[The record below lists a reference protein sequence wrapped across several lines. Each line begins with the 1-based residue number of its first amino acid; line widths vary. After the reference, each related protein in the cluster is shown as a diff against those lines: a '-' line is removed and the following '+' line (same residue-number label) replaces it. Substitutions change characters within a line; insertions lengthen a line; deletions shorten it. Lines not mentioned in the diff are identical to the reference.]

1 MATEE
6 CKPRDPEETPTDT
19 AKKAEKKWN
28 PKGDLY
34 DIVEMLAMVTIIV
47 MFTFAFLIRL
57 NIVDGI
63 SMETTLHNGEYLAV
77 SDLFYTPE
85 WGDIVIV
92 HKINAGHYTNPL
104 VKRVIA
110 TAGQTVDIDFDTWTL
125 TVDGEVVDEESYR
138 FLDPRYKTLEA
149 EYAFPITV
157 PEGHIFV
164 LGDNRNC
171 SADSRTLDIQT
182 VDERCVVGKALVRL
196 LPFGRFTVFENPY
209 E

>member
-6 CKPRDPEETPTDT
+6 LKPRDPEKTPADT
-19 AKKAEKKWN
+19 AEETEKKWN

-34 DIVEMLAMVTIIV
+34 DIVEMLATVTILV
-47 MFTFAFLIRL
+47 MLVFAFLVRL

-77 SDLFYTPE
+77 SDLFYEPKP
-85 WGDIVIV
+85 GDIVIV
-92 HKINAGHYTNPL
+92 HKINAGRYTNPL

-110 TAGQTVDIDFDTWTL
+110 TEGQTVDIDFDTWTL
-125 TVDGEVVDEESYR
+125 TVDGKVVDEESYR
-138 FLDPRYKTLEA
+138 FLDPRYETLRA
-149 EYAFPITV
+149 DYAFPITV

-164 LGDNRNC
+164 MGDNRNC

-182 VDERCVVGKALVRL
+182 VDARCVVGKALVRL